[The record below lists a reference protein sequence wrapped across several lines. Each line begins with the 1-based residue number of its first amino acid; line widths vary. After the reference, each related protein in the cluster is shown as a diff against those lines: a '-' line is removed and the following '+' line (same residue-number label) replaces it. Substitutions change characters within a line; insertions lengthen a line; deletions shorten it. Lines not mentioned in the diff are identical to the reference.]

1 MRVFFVT
8 NAREIGGAEI
18 YLHRLVKTLYSWG
31 ISVQVAC
38 PPGPL
43 ARSLAHDPIP
53 AVPLDLG
60 TPAGRYRGLNLLHP
74 GNLAHLRSV
83 RRLLQQFQTEAP
95 LDLVHVQQDFKEK
108 LLVSLAAR
116 QQGIPVIWTEHSPL
130 LPWLTRPPYRYL
142 YRWAANHLAS
152 RIIAVSET
160 VRRSLL
166 QINIRPD
173 LIRCVRNGIPA
184 SEFQPQPPDPKRRAA
199 LGIAPDRLVLTTA
212 CRLRRSKGLQ
222 YALQSLADLRA
233 SGFDRLAYLIIG
245 EGKHRP
251 ALEAQAARLGLTSS
265 VIFVG
270 FQSCVAPYLAQS
282 DLFVYPSVDRG
293 EGLPLGVLE
302 AMAMGLPVVATAAG
316 DTAEAVQDGVTG
328 YLVPPG
334 DQRALTAALQ
344 KLVADPVRR
353 AAFGAAG
360 RDRYLQRF
368 TLDRMV
374 AETLAVFAEAA
385 GPTAPKESLRA

>member
-1 MRVFFVT
+1 MRVLFVT

-18 YLHRLVKTLYSWG
+18 YLQGLTRALWRRG
-31 ISVQVAC
+31 IYLRVVC

-53 AVPLDLG
+53 VVPLDLG

-83 RRLLQQFQTEAP
+83 RRLLQQLQTEAP

-116 QQGIPVIWTEHSPL
+116 QQGIPVIWTEHGQL
-130 LPWLTRPPYRYL
+130 LPWLTRPPCRYL
-142 YRWAANHLAS
+142 YQWAANHLAS

-184 SEFQPQPPDPKRRAA
+184 NEFQPQPPDPKRRAM

-233 SGFDRLAYLIIG
+233 SGFDRLVYLILG
-245 EGKHRP
+245 EGKHRL

-265 VIFVG
+265 VIFAG
-270 FQSCVAPYLAQS
+270 FQPCVAPYLAQS
-282 DLFVYPSVDRG
+282 DLFVYPSVDR